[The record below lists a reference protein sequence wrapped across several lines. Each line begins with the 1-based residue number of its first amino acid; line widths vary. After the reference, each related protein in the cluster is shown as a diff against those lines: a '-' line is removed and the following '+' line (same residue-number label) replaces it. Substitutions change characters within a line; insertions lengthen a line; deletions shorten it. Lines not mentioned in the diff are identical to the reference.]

1 MNNRREGQ
9 HEAAEKE
16 TKIERS
22 LDSQNDEKKIK
33 KGKVNSRSKTK
44 PKKVLQTSSERAT
57 NDNKQSKTFEA
68 KQSRRMMTRMK
79 NQKTQHIIHDRR
91 RGKMKAKEDHKTKR
105 SKEAAEKNH
114 DHKKR
119 KLTSEKRNERGR
131 KRIRRMRG

>member
-91 RGKMKAKEDHKTKR
+91 RRGKMKAKEDHKTKR

-114 DHKKR
+114 DQR
-119 KLTSEKRNERGR
+119 RGN
-131 KRIRRMRG
+131 